1 MSTSSTCRRGRHSDS
16 LRRLTATCWAMSPE
30 GRSRPDEDDV
40 QAVMQRFVRDFPDA
54 VLIGGWATYLRTRV
68 AKSHDIDIIVDHA
81 TLAKLR
87 AKFQL
92 SPSHHISGR
101 KFELNV
107 EGVGVDVY
115 PAYQSKLGQ
124 RLQIPVEVL
133 MNYTENIDRTRILTT
148 EAQFVAKMAAL
159 LDRPDTLPGE
169 KDRREVWGLINS
181 GPGVNFNVVAGILGA
196 GGWGGARRSEARAPT
211 LCPPG
216 ETGKLDRQDTGPL
229 KPNCT

>member
-1 MSTSSTCRRGRHSDS
+1 
-16 LRRLTATCWAMSPE
+16 MSPDR
-30 GRSRPDEDDV
+30 RSRPDEDDV
-40 QAVMQRFVRDFPDA
+40 QEVMQRFVRDFPDA
-54 VLIGGWATYLRTRV
+54 VLIGGWATYIRTRV

-92 SPSHHISGR
+92 SPSRHISGR

-115 PAYQSKLGQ
+115 PVYQSKLGQ

-133 MNYTENIDRTRILTT
+133 MNYTEKIDRTRILTT
-148 EAQFVAKMAAL
+148 DAQFVAKMAAL

-169 KDRREVWGLINS
+169 KDRRELWELINS

-196 GGWGGARRSEARAPT
+196 GGWEAARRSELLGQT
-211 LCPPG
+211 FDLLG
-216 ETGKLDRQDTGPL
+216 ETANLDRQDRVTLRLNRAHALEAARSVEGRDQEL
-229 KPNCT
+229 ER

>member
-16 LRRLTATCWAMSPE
+16 LRRFAGTCWAMAPE
-30 GRSRPDEDDV
+30 RRSRPDEDDG

-115 PAYQSKLGQ
+115 PVYQSKLGQ
-124 RLQIPVEVL
+124 QLQIPVEVL

-169 KDRREVWGLINS
+169 KDRRGVLGHINPR
-181 GPGVNFNVVAGILGA
+181 PGGDFNGVAGRLGA
-196 GGWGGARRSEARAPT
+196 RGWVGAAGCVEA
-211 LCPPG
+211 
-216 ETGKLDRQDTGPL
+216 GPAVCL
-229 KPNCT
+229 